1 MLNQYQLGS
10 ILNSCEITIEF
21 FKQVAERN
29 LLSKYK
35 FDTAFRFYR
44 EGFHKIS
51 ALIYLELAEEGYEV
65 IFNLLFSYIFSSDK

>member
-10 ILNSCEITIEF
+10 VLNSCEITIEF

-29 LLSKYK
+29 LSSKFK
-35 FDTAFRFYR
+35 FDTAFKFYK

-51 ALIYLELAEEGYEV
+51 ALIYMELAEEGYEV
-65 IFNLLFSYIFSSDK
+65 EF

>member
-10 ILNSCEITIEF
+10 ILNSCELTVEF
-21 FKQVAERN
+21 FRQVAERN
-29 LLSKYK
+29 LLSKFK
-35 FDTAFRFYR
+35 FDKAIRYYK

-65 IFNLLFSYIFSSDK
+65 IFHFKFLCRSGK

>member
-10 ILNSCEITIEF
+10 IINSCEITIEF

-35 FDTAFRFYR
+35 FDMGFKNYK
-44 EGFHKIS
+44 EGFQKIS
-51 ALIYLELAEEGYEV
+51 ALIYMELAEEGYEV
-65 IFNLLFSYIFSSDK
+65 IFI